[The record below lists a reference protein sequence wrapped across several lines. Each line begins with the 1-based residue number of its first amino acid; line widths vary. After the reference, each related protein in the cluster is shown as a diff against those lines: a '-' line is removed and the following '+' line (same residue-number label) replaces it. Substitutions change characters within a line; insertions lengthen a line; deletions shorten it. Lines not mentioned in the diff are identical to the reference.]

1 MVTKWDATS
10 AKLILGSNVHKTA
23 IATPTAPLDVG
34 TESRP
39 WISNAIVKVKVRLT
53 VMVLTALIFVEMGSV
68 RRMNNVIIV
77 KEVDAKNA

>member
-1 MVTKWDATS
+1 MVTIWDATS
-10 AKLILGSNVHKTA
+10 AKLTLGSIVQKTV
-23 IATPTAPLDVG
+23 IATQVVPLDVE

-39 WISNAIVKVKVRLT
+39 WISNAIVKVRLT
-53 VMVLTALIFVEMGSV
+53 LIFVEMGSV